1 MKRFKSIKFLI
12 WFGTFFISF
21 VGFSVAI
28 LLSLFIFYNITS
40 KQFDVTSGIISDN
53 LNKSILELMNKDFK
67 QGELK
72 RFVAEF
78 DGSKFSYPY
87 KLEIFGVNPDSKKFS
102 WYGGDDFAK
111 RVYESGRAIKDSTKK
126 EISYGYP
133 IKLTENC
140 IRCHSSE
147 RLGDVLAI
155 LTIRY
160 DIGNFWLDY
169 NKKMFKYFIMLFP
182 LPLIFA
188 FFVSRYISRKLN
200 SKFDKLSGIVENIN
214 SLKDLKSIELEKID
228 FGFEEFSKVVDNISV
243 LSDKIRSIAVDKS
256 ILEFEIKILDK
267 FIITSEI
274 IKDWKE
280 NVKNILQEV
289 NNLIEAYAIFS
300 LFKVD
305 NEVLSLEIFW
315 VKKPSIKTLEMT
327 EKYIKGKIIQSSQI
341 FSDVTELRM
350 EHSVCNSSEYLKD
363 LTEEDIAI
371 QTKSLILDA
380 PRIGGVVGIGLQSQ
394 VAGDKV
400 NGIIIEGILATL
412 MNVVGSVKAIS
423 KYTKQLEYYTTR
435 DPLTNLFNQRV
446 FWEMLNYEVGR
457 ANRKSNKFSIII
469 IDVDNFKNVNDS
481 YGHVV
486 GDYIIAELA
495 TIIRHSLRQGDILA
509 RYSGDQF
516 VAILPEAGEEQAYSI
531 SERIRESAMS
541 HNFYSNDG
549 KAINIT
555 LSIGIS
561 VYPIHG
567 DNSKDLFIFADNL
580 LKRAKDEGKNK
591 VVIPKDDEILEF
603 FKTISDKTILVTR
616 AVNEKRI
623 IPYFQPI
630 MNNRIKEIE
639 FCEVLSRIDTD
650 GGIISANEFIE
661 IAEKIGVIS
670 KLDLILL
677 ENAII
682 EVLKSNFKGKLFI
695 NLSPRSLVISEFVP
709 EVMRITERY
718 HFDRS
723 RIVFE
728 ITERETVKNLSL
740 LEKFIANL
748 KNEGFNFAI
757 DDFGSG
763 FCSFQYLRRFPVEY
777 IKIEGEFIRN
787 VINDNKDMVLVKTLA
802 IIAKEYGIKTIAEYV
817 ENDEIL
823 SYVSKIGI
831 DYSQGYF
838 IGKPSARLP

>member
-21 VGFSVAI
+21 AGFYAAI
-28 LLSLFIFYNITS
+28 LLSLFIFYNMTS
-40 KQFDVTSGIISDN
+40 KQFDVTSKIISDN
-53 LNKSILELMNKDFK
+53 LNKSILEIMNKDFK

-72 RFVAEF
+72 RFVTEF
-78 DGSKFSYPY
+78 DGSRFSYPY
-87 KLEIFGVNPDSKKFS
+87 KLEIFGVNPDSKKFR
-102 WYGGDDFAK
+102 WYGVDDFPK
-111 RVYESGRAIKDSTKK
+111 RVYESGDSIKDRNKT

-140 IRCHSSE
+140 MKCHSNE
-147 RLGDVLAI
+147 RIGDILAV
-155 LTIRY
+155 LTIKY
-160 DIGNFWLDY
+160 DISHFLLDY
-169 NKKMFKYFIMLFP
+169 NREMLKYFIMLFP

-188 FFVSRYISRKLN
+188 FFVSGYINRKLN
-200 SKFDKLSGIVENIN
+200 SKFTKISGIVENIN
-214 SLKDLKSIELEKID
+214 SLKDLKRVELEKID
-228 FGFEEFSKVVDNISV
+228 LGFEEFSRLADNILI
-243 LSDKIRSIAVDKS
+243 LSDRIRNIAVDKS

-289 NNLIEAYAIFS
+289 NSIIEAYAIFS
-300 LFKVD
+300 LFRVD

-315 VKKPSIKTLEMT
+315 IKKPSIKTVEIT
-327 EKYIKGKIIQSSQI
+327 EKYIKSEIIQSSQI
-341 FSDVTELRM
+341 FSDVTDLRM
-350 EHSVCNSSEYLKD
+350 EHSVCNSSEYLKE

-380 PRIGGVVGIGLQSQ
+380 PKIGGVVGIGLQSQ
-394 VAGDKV
+394 IAGDKV

-446 FWEMLNYEVGR
+446 FWEMLSYEVGR
-457 ANRKSNKFSIII
+457 AGRKDQKFAIIL
-469 IDVDNFKNVNDS
+469 IDIDNFKNINDT
-481 YGHVV
+481 YGHIT
-486 GDYIIAELA
+486 GDYIIAELSG
-495 TIIRHSLRQGDILA
+495 IIRQNLRKGDILA

-531 SERIRESAMS
+531 SERIRESAMMYS
-541 HNFYSNDG
+541 FYSNDG
-549 KAINIT
+549 KSIKIT

-561 VYPIHG
+561 IYPVHG

-580 LKRAKDEGKNK
+580 LKRAKDEGKNR
-591 VVIPKDDEILEF
+591 VVIPKDHDVFEF
-603 FKTISDKTILVTR
+603 FKAISDKTILVTK

-630 MNNRIKEIE
+630 MNNSNKEIE
-639 FCEVLSRIDTD
+639 FCEVLSRIDTQD
-650 GGIISANEFIE
+650 GIINAHDFIE

-682 EVLKSNFKGKLFI
+682 EVLKS
-695 NLSPRSLVISEFVP
+695 
-709 EVMRITERY
+709 
-718 HFDRS
+718 
-723 RIVFE
+723 
-728 ITERETVKNLSL
+728 
-740 LEKFIANL
+740 
-748 KNEGFNFAI
+748 
-757 DDFGSG
+757 
-763 FCSFQYLRRFPVEY
+763 
-777 IKIEGEFIRN
+777 
-787 VINDNKDMVLVKTLA
+787 
-802 IIAKEYGIKTIAEYV
+802 
-817 ENDEIL
+817 
-823 SYVSKIGI
+823 
-831 DYSQGYF
+831 
-838 IGKPSARLP
+838 